1 MRNSLRLAAVGVIA
15 AASFATSAQAATTA
29 SATGHRRSAE
39 LAHGCFDR

>member
-29 SATGHRRSAE
+29 SATAPQK
-39 LAHGCFDR
+39 C